1 MADDE
6 DDGEDDDH
14 GLVSAT
20 LDLVAEAGSGLLKG
34 IFEVF

>member
-6 DDGEDDDH
+6 DEGGDDH

-20 LDLVAEAGSGLLKG
+20 LDLIAEASGALLKG
-34 IFEVF
+34 IFEAF

>member
-1 MADDE
+1 MVDDE

-20 LDLVAEAGSGLLKG
+20 LDLVAEAGGALLKG
-34 IFEVF
+34 IFEAF